1 MARSLGL
8 ETADREESQD
18 FIDGGDYSILFDKDE
33 IRAGEIV
40 DEAGQVLGRHR
51 GIIHY
56 TIGQRRGLGIGGRN
70 NGNEGK
76 GPLYVVGIDA
86 AVHRVIVGPQA
97 ALACHEVTLSEASWV
112 AQDGAPSED
121 TAVLARLR
129 NTAAALPATLQAI
142 DGERVVLRLDTPQFG
157 IASGQAAVLYDKEN
171 EAVVLGGGWISA
183 APAAG
188 LG

>member
-1 MARSLGL
+1 M
-8 ETADREESQD
+8 
-18 FIDGGDYSILFDKDE
+18 
-33 IRAGEIV
+33 
-40 DEAGQVLGRHR
+40 
-51 GIIHY
+51 
-56 TIGQRRGLGIGGRN
+56 
-70 NGNEGK
+70 
-76 GPLYVVGIDA
+76 
-86 AVHRVIVGPQA
+86 GPQA

-112 AQDGAPSED
+112 AQDGAPAVG

-157 IASGQAAVLYDKEN
+157 IASGQAAVLYDMEY

-183 APAAG
+183 APSAG